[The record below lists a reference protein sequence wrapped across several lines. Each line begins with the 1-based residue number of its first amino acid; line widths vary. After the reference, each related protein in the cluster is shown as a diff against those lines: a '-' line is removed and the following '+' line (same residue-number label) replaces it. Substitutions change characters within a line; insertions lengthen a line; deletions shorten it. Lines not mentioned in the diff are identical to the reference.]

1 MPERSGHASCDLNI
15 DNTAAELE
23 LQVPQSAV
31 TLLNYPNTKLSFTF
45 KCCKYAT
52 TGEALASAFSSFF
65 VVLTRSDMENTQRT
79 HTHTL
84 DVAISFVRASSPHC
98 F

>member
-1 MPERSGHASCDLNI
+1 MPERSGRALCDLNI

-31 TLLNYPNTKLSFTF
+31 TLLNYLNTKLSFTF

-52 TGEALASAFSSFF
+52 TGEALASVFSSFF
-65 VVLTRSDMENTQRT
+65 CC
-79 HTHTL
+79 L
-84 DVAISFVRASSPHC
+84 DKK
-98 F
+98 